1 MRWVHEEGYCDEAT
15 RDKDWIDYANQLYD
29 GREPIDEY
37 ERLKRI
43 VNEFCRDKTKA
54 ELLEAARVRKLL
66 IAPVATPDEVVHSTQ
81 FEARDYWDYVDDD
94 VLAAAPVQAPGLYVK
109 SSIAPPIR
117 LGRAPRHG
125 EHTESVLNEPAR
137 AATTDPAPNGRARHA
152 PLAGVKVLD
161 FTWAMAGPATTRVM
175 ADFGADVIRVET
187 SGHLDVARTIGP
199 FVADTPGVDASGL
212 LFNMTT
218 GKRSIALDL
227 SLPEAAE
234 ALDDLVRWAD
244 VVVESFSPRG
254 STALGL
260 DYPRLVKLNPNII
273 MMSSCLF
280 GQTGPLEQ
288 YAGFGTMGASL
299 SGFFHLTGWPDRQPC
314 GPFGA
319 YSDYMSPRFALCA
332 LLGALDHRRRTGE
345 GQYLD
350 FAQAEAAVHFL
361 APALLDYS
369 VNGHIATRDGNAD
382 QVMAPHGV
390 YRCAGDDVW
399 IAVACRDDTDWRA
412 LAHLLDRSDL
422 ADLGAAQRRA
432 RRADLDA
439 AIGAWTAPRSPSE
452 TEAALIAA
460 GVPAHIVQNSGE
472 CAVDPQLAH
481 HGHFVTLPHP
491 EHDWIVV
498 EGSRILLSDTPAVV
512 EGVPPLLGQDTVA
525 VLTEVLGYDDD
536 RLGALFAAGAVN

>member
-1 MRWVHEEGYCDEAT
+1 M
-15 RDKDWIDYANQLYD
+15 
-29 GREPIDEY
+29 
-37 ERLKRI
+37 KRI
-43 VNEFCRDKTKA
+43 VTDFCSGKTKA
-54 ELLEAARVRKLL
+54 ELLEAARSRKLL

-81 FEARDYWDYVDDD
+81 FDARDYWDHVDDE
-94 VLAAAPVQAPGLYVK
+94 VLSPNPVQAPGMYVK

-125 EHTESVLNEPAR
+125 EHTESVRNETARSSSNAPPPNGAPAR
-137 AATTDPAPNGRARHA
+137 A

-161 FTWAMAGPATTRVM
+161 FTWAMAGPATTRAM
-175 ADFGADVIRVET
+175 ADFGADVIRIET

-199 FVADTPGVDASGL
+199 FVDDTPGVDASGL

-227 SLPEAAE
+227 GRPEAIDV
-234 ALDDLVRWAD
+234 LDDLVRWAD

-254 STALGL
+254 SAALNL
-260 DYPRLVKLNPNII
+260 NYARLVKVNPTLV

-280 GQTGPLEQ
+280 GQTGPLER

-299 SGFFHLTGWPDRQPC
+299 SGFFHLTGWPDRPPC

-332 LLGALDHRRRTGE
+332 LLSALDHRRRTGE

-361 APALLDYS
+361 APVLLDYA
-369 VNGHIATRDGNAD
+369 VNGHVCTRDGNAD
-382 QVMAPHGV
+382 PVMAPHGV
-390 YRCAGDDVW
+390 YPCAGDDEW
-399 IAVACRDDTDWRA
+399 IAVACRDDADWRA
-412 LAHLLDRSDL
+412 LAGLLERPDVAELS
-422 ADLGAAQRRA
+422 GKRRVA
-432 RRADLDA
+432 RRAELDA
-439 AIGAWTAPRSPSE
+439 MVAAWTVRRSPADAE
-452 TEAALIAA
+452 TALIVA
-460 GVPAHIVQNSGE
+460 GVPAHSVQNSGS

-491 EHDWIVV
+491 EHDTIVV
-498 EGSRILLSDTPAVV
+498 EGSRIAMSDTPAVV
-512 EGVPPLLGQDTVA
+512 DGTPPLLGQDTVA
-525 VLTEVLGYDDD
+525 VLTEVLGYDDE
-536 RLGALFAAGAVN
+536 RLATLFAAGVVN